1 MFAFLTEVRVLRR
14 LTDNTDRGVTGASVL
29 KPVGVQSV
37 SEIASAT
44 TRRESLVILKH
55 WGIFEGWAENFIER
69 TASNI
74 IYKAKSLQLDWLIMR
89 AFFL

>member
-44 TRRESLVILKH
+44 TRRESLVILL
-55 WGIFEGWAENFIER
+55 R
-69 TASNI
+69 TLGFFKVGPKI
-74 IYKAKSLQLDWLIMR
+74 SLNAQLLT
-89 AFFL
+89 